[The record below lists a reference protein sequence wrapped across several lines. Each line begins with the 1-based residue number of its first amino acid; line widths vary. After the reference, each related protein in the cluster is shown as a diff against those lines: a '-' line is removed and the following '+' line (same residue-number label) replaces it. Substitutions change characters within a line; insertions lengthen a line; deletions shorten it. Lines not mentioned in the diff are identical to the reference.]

1 MKNPSNPRVRSSTSK
16 KPLTYPKGILVLGMH
31 RSGTSAFTRV
41 LNLLGCALPDN
52 LIGAGDGN
60 ETGHWEAISVVS
72 LNDQIFTSAGS
83 RWDDWGPLNDD
94 WRQSSLRD
102 EMLQKAVTLIEE
114 HVDLGSLFAI
124 KDPRLCRLADVWL
137 AAMEEAKVE
146 PSVVLM
152 VRNPAEVIA
161 SLESRDLMA
170 PGYSQL
176 LWLRHALDAEF
187 FSRGSNRV
195 VCRYDQL
202 MSNWFSVIDRVR
214 IGLGITLPRNSP
226 SVHLEIK
233 QYLNGQ
239 HRHHDIPVETVIG
252 NPALS
257 DWLRTTFAIMM
268 RWSEEGEKS
277 SDYAELDQIRLE
289 FDRSYSTFARL
300 LLPDDL
306 AGEPGLGP
314 RMKRELAGQVI
325 AAQAASEEAEGRA
338 SAAAARE
345 AELAAEIAR
354 LEAVTASANLDVERE
369 AQHRQA
375 IEAQLAEVQQAAQN
389 AQTGFE
395 EAEGR
400 ISAAVARE
408 AELVGRLAVAES
420 TVIQRQEELSQ
431 LMAQFLE
438 SEAAS
443 VQAIAKEAIAQEQL
457 LDAKQR
463 IAEATVQLEDL
474 AQRSAAEREAAEIKI
489 AGLQTEIVQITQ
501 MLQKQEEEAKMTQ
514 GARELAEEA
523 LAAQQNK
530 TNQLDAELKLLQV
543 AKHAAESARAVADQK
558 VADRFT
564 EIARLTSILAD
575 EGTKVD
581 QAQANAEWLRSALQ
595 LAASFPKW
603 WAIMPQK
610 WRRKREHARYRNSG
624 LLDADSYLSAYP
636 DVAEH
641 GMDPVRHYVLHGM
654 GEGRSI
660 NI

>member
-389 AQTGFE
+389 AQT
-395 EAEGR
+395 
-400 ISAAVARE
+400 
-408 AELVGRLAVAES
+408 
-420 TVIQRQEELSQ
+420 
-431 LMAQFLE
+431 
-438 SEAAS
+438 
-443 VQAIAKEAIAQEQL
+443 
-457 LDAKQR
+457 
-463 IAEATVQLEDL
+463 
-474 AQRSAAEREAAEIKI
+474 
-489 AGLQTEIVQITQ
+489 
-501 MLQKQEEEAKMTQ
+501 
-514 GARELAEEA
+514 
-523 LAAQQNK
+523 
-530 TNQLDAELKLLQV
+530 
-543 AKHAAESARAVADQK
+543 
-558 VADRFT
+558 
-564 EIARLTSILAD
+564 
-575 EGTKVD
+575 
-581 QAQANAEWLRSALQ
+581 
-595 LAASFPKW
+595 
-603 WAIMPQK
+603 
-610 WRRKREHARYRNSG
+610 
-624 LLDADSYLSAYP
+624 
-636 DVAEH
+636 
-641 GMDPVRHYVLHGM
+641 
-654 GEGRSI
+654 
-660 NI
+660 

>member
-60 ETGHWEAISVVS
+60 DTGHWEAVSVVS
-72 LNDQIFTSAGS
+72 LNDQIFMSAGS

-146 PSVVLM
+146 PSAVLM

-202 MSNWFSVIDRVR
+202 MTNWFSVIDRVR
-214 IGLGITLPRNSP
+214 TGLGITLPRNST
-226 SVHLEIK
+226 SVHLEIE
-233 QYLNGQ
+233 QYLNGE
-239 HRHHDIPVETVIG
+239 HRHHEIPAEAVIG

-257 DWLRTTFAIMM
+257 EWLRKTFAIMM
-268 RWSEEGEKS
+268 RWSEQGEKS
-277 SDYAELDQIRLE
+277 SDYAELDKIRME

-325 AAQAASEEAEGRA
+325 AAQTASEEAEGRV
-338 SAAAARE
+338 SVAAARE
-345 AELAAEIAR
+345 TELAAEIAR
-354 LEAVTASANLDVERE
+354 LEAVAASANLDVERE
-369 AQHRQA
+369 TQHRQA
-375 IEAQLAEVQQAAQN
+375 IEAQLAEL
-389 AQTGFE
+389 
-395 EAEGR
+395 AEKGR
-400 ISAAVARE
+400 EHELRN

-420 TVIQRQEELSQ
+420 TMIQRQEELAQ
-431 LMAQFLE
+431 LLAQFLE

-443 VQAIAKEAIAQEQL
+443 AQAIAQGTIAQEQL
-457 LDAKQR
+457 LEAKQHL
-463 IAEATVQLEDL
+463 AEAAVQFEDL
-474 AQRSAAEREAAEIKI
+474 AQRSAAERETAEVKI
-489 AGLQTEIVQITQ
+489 ARLQTEIVQITQ
-501 MLQKQEEEAKMTQ
+501 MLQKQEEEMKITQ
-514 GARELAEEA
+514 RARELAEEA
-523 LAAQQNK
+523 LSAQQEK
-530 TNQLDAELKLLQV
+530 TNQLDAELKRLQ
-543 AKHAAESARAVADQK
+543 AGKQSAESARVLAEQK
-558 VADRFT
+558 LGDRFA
-564 EIARLTSILAD
+564 EIARLTTMLAD
-575 EGTKVD
+575 ESVKVD
-581 QAQANAEWLRSALQ
+581 RAHANEEWLRSALQ
-595 LAASFPKW
+595 LSASSPKW

-624 LLDADSYLSAYP
+624 LLDAESYLETYP

-641 GMDPVRHYVLHGM
+641 GMDPVRHYILHGM
-654 GEGRSI
+654 AEGRNSGV
-660 NI
+660 